1 MDTQSPVPIDRVE
14 INKAILDLFE
24 GCLGSREPFHRKLDL
39 FVIPDTLAH
48 SVMDATGV
56 DVFNHWVCIDNYG
69 IIHTLEQ
76 HGNPLSE
83 ARRGQIAIVKEDF
96 VKYLDVFLEP
106 DEIVL
111 SGVTKRTNLPLL
123 QFIKILEDKKFVLK
137 EVRTITSTKKQK
149 VSRLVLHTMYKTKVS
164 K

>member
-1 MDTQSPVPIDRVE
+1 
-14 INKAILDLFE
+14 
-24 GCLGSREPFHRKLDL
+24 
-39 FVIPDTLAH
+39 
-48 SVMDATGV
+48 
-56 DVFNHWVCIDNYG
+56 
-69 IIHTLEQ
+69 
-76 HGNPLSE
+76 
-83 ARRGQIAIVKEDF
+83 
-96 VKYLDVFLEP
+96 LDVFLEP